1 MEHLSI
7 ILESDKERIKCYGA
21 FQGKRILDEGRFLFV
36 GDSGEF
42 RVDDTVRK
50 SPSEPPGA
58 AGNHHPQVGP
68 PGPAISAAGGSLGT
82 PEDSSFSESE
92 PHGQ

>member
-42 RVDDTVRK
+42 SR
-50 SPSEPPGA
+50 
-58 AGNHHPQVGP
+58 
-68 PGPAISAAGGSLGT
+68 
-82 PEDSSFSESE
+82 
-92 PHGQ
+92 